1 MRDRKSRQ
9 NCVTKIDLVVL
20 WTANIV
26 KDETKGRAAPAA
38 QELVA
43 NGKMRRNG
51 FYKVTLKH
59 NTK

>member
-1 MRDRKSRQ
+1 M
-9 NCVTKIDLVVL
+9 CVTKIDLVIL
-20 WTANIV
+20 RKANIV
-26 KDETKGRAAPAA
+26 KDETKGRAPPAA
-38 QELVA
+38 QQLVA